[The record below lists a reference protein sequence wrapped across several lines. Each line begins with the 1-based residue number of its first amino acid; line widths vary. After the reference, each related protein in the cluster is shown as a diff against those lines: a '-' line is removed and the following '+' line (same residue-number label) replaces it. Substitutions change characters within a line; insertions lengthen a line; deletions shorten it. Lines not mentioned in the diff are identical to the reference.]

1 MEEIT
6 SQARNPLLIE
16 QLVNVWEASV
26 KATHLFLSP
35 AEIAAIK
42 KFVPEALIGVSQ
54 LVIERDEVGTPVAF
68 MGFDGAKLEML
79 FVTPQKRGQGLGKSL
94 LEYGLRQGVNELCVN
109 EQNPQAQGFYEYLGF
124 RVYKRSEYDEQGNS
138 YPILYMQLQK

>member
-26 KATHLFLSP
+26 KATHLFLGP

-42 KFVPEALIGVSQ
+42 KFVPEALMGVPR
-54 LVIERDEVGTPVAF
+54 LVIERGQLPLTKV
-68 MGFDGAKLEML
+68 
-79 FVTPQKRGQGLGKSL
+79 RGL
-94 LEYGLRQGVNELCVN
+94 
-109 EQNPQAQGFYEYLGF
+109 
-124 RVYKRSEYDEQGNS
+124 
-138 YPILYMQLQK
+138 